1 MVDQTSRVH
10 DALSEESASDDLRLN
25 SVFGRIGLVGAG
37 VWFLL
42 CLFYI
47 SYWVG
52 WGNLFSMLPS
62 ELGFIFFIAVLPL
75 VAVLSLN
82 YLLDIGRQIST
93 VGNLM
98 SKQSS
103 IVETIGAGVTQITEE
118 TRQSRE
124 FLIADLNAHKSL
136 AQDMAAALENQSSGL
151 TALTTTLKN
160 MPAPVAVAG
169 GGAVDEER
177 DEMADLAMLVNLF
190 NVALSDLSVTTTNLV
205 RILREDA
212 GYSKREVREFI
223 GEMVNAYAT
232 GDKNVF
238 FRALKAQLEA
248 HPETLEQMKNLSK
261 TNTQVR
267 QAISKLLREAEQIM
281 QLVQR
286 FDRQHLFRIVV
297 EDGEVWGLRQLLIEH
312 FTVEGNVR
320 K

>member
-1 MVDQTSRVH
+1 MVDQATM
-10 DALSEESASDDLRLN
+10 DDNDQDNATPLSAG
-25 SVFGRIGLVGAG
+25 FGRAGLIGSG
-37 VWFLL
+37 VWILL

-62 ELGFIFFIAVLPL
+62 EMGFIFLVAVLPL
-75 VAVLSLN
+75 GAVLGLN
-82 YLLDIGRQIST
+82 VLMNIGSQVSM

-98 SKQSS
+98 SKQSDM
-103 IVETIGAGVTQITEE
+103 VETIGEGVQKVAEE

-124 FLIADLNAHKSL
+124 ILVADLTAHKSL

-151 TALTTTLKN
+151 TALTTTLQN
-160 MPAPVAVAG
+160 MPAPVAAAQ

-177 DEMADLAMLVNLF
+177 DEMSDLAMLVNLF
-190 NVALSDLSVTTTNLV
+190 NVALSDLSVTCTSLV
-205 RILREDA
+205 RVLREDA

-238 FRALKAQLEA
+238 FRAMKAQLEA
-248 HPETLEQMKNLSK
+248 HPETLDQMKTLSK
-261 TNTQVR
+261 SNTQVR

-297 EDGEVWGLRQLLIEH
+297 EDGDLWGLRQILIEH

-320 K
+320 G